1 MRNES
6 ILVSNGIF
14 AAVYMAVAFSSLR
27 LFATLNASASPVW
40 PPTGLAIAALL
51 IWGPRLW
58 PRIYIGAFAANSLT
72 SGPITSIA
80 IAAGNTL
87 EAFMAFWLVVRFA
100 HGVHAFN
107 GARSLGVFVLA
118 AGLAAPLVSAT
129 VGTTSLAADGL
140 VQWSLYGVVWTTW
153 WLGDASGALIVAP
166 LIISFVLRPKQVPVG
181 GLREL
186 VLLIL
191 VVLIAG
197 ATVFAPLIFSSIPP
211 VALSFTVVPII
222 VWAGLRFGSRG
233 ATGATFLFSTIAIWG
248 TLGRLGPYGSGST
261 NTALLSLQFSI
272 MVLATVGLALSALVH
287 ERLDA
292 QEEARKA
299 RAAESRFETLVDS
312 APDAMV
318 IADAQGRIVQVNS
331 QTEAL
336 FGYAREEVLNLK
348 VEDLIP
354 QRFRTG
360 HLAHR
365 ADFHA
370 TPRRREMGVGMEL
383 YGLRKD
389 GTEFPVEISLSPLQS
404 DSDVLVSSAIRD
416 ISERRRVEEERA
428 RLAAIV
434 ETSSDAIIKETLDGT
449 IVSWNKGAERI
460 FGYSTLEAVGQ
471 KGGIL
476 MPSGE
481 NGESEILERL
491 KRDGRILPY
500 ETRLTRKDGAS
511 IDVSLSVTSIS
522 DPTGRT
528 IGASILIQDISE
540 KKLRRLS
547 PKGQG

>member
-51 IWGPRLW
+51 TWGPRLW
-58 PRIYIGAFAANSLT
+58 PGIYIGAFAANSLT

>member
-51 IWGPRLW
+51 ICGPRLW
-58 PRIYIGAFAANSLT
+58 PGIYIGAFAANSLT

-140 VQWSLYGVVWTTW
+140 VQSSLYGVVWTTW

-233 ATGATFLFSTIAIWG
+233 ATGATFLFSTIAIWC
-248 TLGRLGPYGSGST
+248 
-261 NTALLSLQFSI
+261 
-272 MVLATVGLALSALVH
+272 TVGLALSALVH

-404 DSDVLVSSAIRD
+404 DSGVLVSSAIRD

>member
-1 MRNES
+1 MGHVAWES
-6 ILVSNGIF
+6 SFLPP
-14 AAVYMAVAFSSLR
+14 A
-27 LFATLNASASPVW
+27 W
-40 PPTGLAIAALL
+40 PPLWSA
-51 IWGPRLW
+51 PRLEQQAW
-58 PRIYIGAFAANSLT
+58 PRT
-72 SGPITSIA
+72 
-80 IAAGNTL
+80 
-87 EAFMAFWLVVRFA
+87 
-100 HGVHAFN
+100 
-107 GARSLGVFVLA
+107 
-118 AGLAAPLVSAT
+118 
-129 VGTTSLAADGL
+129 

-222 VWAGLRFGSRG
+222 VWAVLRFGSRG

-360 HLAHR
+360 HVAHR

-404 DSDVLVSSAIRD
+404 DSGVLVSSAIRD

-511 IDVSLSVTSIS
+511 IDVSLSVTSVS

>member
-40 PPTGLAIAALL
+40 PPTSPAIAALL

-58 PRIYIGAFAANSLT
+58 PGIYIGAFAANSLT

-360 HLAHR
+360 HVAHR

-404 DSDVLVSSAIRD
+404 DSGVLVSSAIRD

>member
-58 PRIYIGAFAANSLT
+58 PGIYIGAFAANSLT

-360 HLAHR
+360 HVAHR

-404 DSDVLVSSAIRD
+404 DSGVLVSSAIRD

>member
-58 PRIYIGAFAANSLT
+58 PGIYIGAFAANSLT

-197 ATVFAPLIFSSIPP
+197 ATVFAPLIFSSIP
-211 VALSFTVVPII
+211 L
-222 VWAGLRFGSRG
+222 
-233 ATGATFLFSTIAIWG
+233 
-248 TLGRLGPYGSGST
+248 
-261 NTALLSLQFSI
+261 
-272 MVLATVGLALSALVH
+272 
-287 ERLDA
+287 
-292 QEEARKA
+292 
-299 RAAESRFETLVDS
+299 
-312 APDAMV
+312 
-318 IADAQGRIVQVNS
+318 
-331 QTEAL
+331 
-336 FGYAREEVLNLK
+336 
-348 VEDLIP
+348 
-354 QRFRTG
+354 
-360 HLAHR
+360 
-365 ADFHA
+365 
-370 TPRRREMGVGMEL
+370 
-383 YGLRKD
+383 
-389 GTEFPVEISLSPLQS
+389 
-404 DSDVLVSSAIRD
+404 
-416 ISERRRVEEERA
+416 
-428 RLAAIV
+428 
-434 ETSSDAIIKETLDGT
+434 
-449 IVSWNKGAERI
+449 
-460 FGYSTLEAVGQ
+460 
-471 KGGIL
+471 
-476 MPSGE
+476 
-481 NGESEILERL
+481 
-491 KRDGRILPY
+491 
-500 ETRLTRKDGAS
+500 
-511 IDVSLSVTSIS
+511 
-522 DPTGRT
+522 
-528 IGASILIQDISE
+528 
-540 KKLRRLS
+540 
-547 PKGQG
+547 

>member
-27 LFATLNASASPVW
+27 LLATLNASASPVW

-51 IWGPRLW
+51 ICGPRLW
-58 PRIYIGAFAANSLT
+58 PGIYIGAFAANSLT

-129 VGTTSLAADGL
+129 VGTTSLVADGL
-140 VQWSLYGVVWTTW
+140 VQSSLYGVVWTTW

-181 GLREL
+181 GLRDL

-191 VVLIAG
+191 VVLVAG

-404 DSDVLVSSAIRD
+404 DSGVLVSSAIRD

-491 KRDGRILPY
+491 KRDGPILPY

>member
-58 PRIYIGAFAANSLT
+58 PGIYIGAFAANSLT

-140 VQWSLYGVVWTTW
+140 VQWSLYGVGWRTW

-233 ATGATFLFSTIAIWG
+233 VTGATFLFSTIAIWG

-360 HLAHR
+360 HVAHR

-404 DSDVLVSSAIRD
+404 DSGVLVSSAIRD